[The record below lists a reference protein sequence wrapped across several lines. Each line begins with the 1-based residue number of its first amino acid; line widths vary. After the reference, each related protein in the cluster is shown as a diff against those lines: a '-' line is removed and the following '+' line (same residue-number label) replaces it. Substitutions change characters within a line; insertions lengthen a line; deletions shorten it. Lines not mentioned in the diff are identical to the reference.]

1 MKMHAAIRRTSR
13 TGIGRLAGVV
23 IPAFLAFTCVGHAK
37 PRLVPSLDTELVGT
51 DSVVYCPTLQIA
63 WDELKQIVGGPIKLS
78 GDASKPIVNQL
89 NQGGCPTGVVA
100 EVACVAM
107 AGLTDQGIV
116 EKIQETLKRKFGSLA
131 PALPPDLSRKEK
143 AIVSY
148 AYLRRRLPFT
158 QKFVRGTKTPLSFLS
173 GAKTTE
179 VAFFGAPN
187 TFAANYT
194 LVTILHYAGDD
205 DFILRLNSR
214 IQDEFIVLAK
224 IPRPATLSAGVETV
238 FKTIETEPPRS
249 IARIVNGRREVYLNS
264 LSNGDVLAI
273 PIVDLSVS
281 ENFQQL
287 CNRFLLNEEFEEFI
301 LKTVYQ
307 DVKFRMDETG
317 ATVSSTAYV
326 DAAFGE
332 PEPPP
337 RSSKPRA
344 FVFDKPFLLTMWK
357 HKATQPYLAVWVAS
371 PDVLLP
377 FRR

>member
-78 GDASKPIVNQL
+78 GDASKPIV
-89 NQGGCPTGVVA
+89 
-100 EVACVAM
+100 
-107 AGLTDQGIV
+107 
-116 EKIQETLKRKFGSLA
+116 
-131 PALPPDLSRKEK
+131 
-143 AIVSY
+143 
-148 AYLRRRLPFT
+148 
-158 QKFVRGTKTPLSFLS
+158 
-173 GAKTTE
+173 
-179 VAFFGAPN
+179 
-187 TFAANYT
+187 
-194 LVTILHYAGDD
+194 
-205 DFILRLNSR
+205 
-214 IQDEFIVLAK
+214 
-224 IPRPATLSAGVETV
+224 
-238 FKTIETEPPRS
+238 
-249 IARIVNGRREVYLNS
+249 
-264 LSNGDVLAI
+264 
-273 PIVDLSVS
+273 
-281 ENFQQL
+281 
-287 CNRFLLNEEFEEFI
+287 
-301 LKTVYQ
+301 
-307 DVKFRMDETG
+307 
-317 ATVSSTAYV
+317 SSTSYV

-357 HKATQPYLAVWVAS
+357 YKATQPYLAVWVAS